1 METTFLHRFT
11 NRGVT
16 DNIAAFVRVEN
27 GVICEEFRNGG
38 SNEGPLDQRGPK
50 PRPDKCG
57 DGASTRTHKTM
68 EREREHLTVDQA

>member
-1 METTFLHRFT
+1 MPTLSPTP
-11 NRGVT
+11 
-16 DNIAAFVRVEN
+16 NI
-27 GVICEEFRNGG
+27 VICEEFRNRG

-68 EREREHLTVDQA
+68 EREREQLAQADQL